1 MMPSLKMLNFYILQE
16 EGPISGK
23 ELKALNKRHS
33 KLGHLIENY
42 QTSSLLARFRANMR
56 ITT

>member
-1 MMPSLKMLNFYILQE
+1 MPSLNMLNFYILQE

>member
-1 MMPSLKMLNFYILQE
+1 MLNFHILQE

-33 KLGHLIENY
+33 KLEHLIENY